1 MSERILIVD
10 DDTLMCKLL
19 HMALTREGYDSHEV
33 FSGPAALDYL
43 EMHPVDLILLDV
55 MMADVNGFEVMRRLK
70 KSDQHR
76 DIPVILLTA
85 RVDAISQQTGMDI
98 GAVEYLTK
106 PITPEDLVERVR
118 AVLDAAS

>member
-1 MSERILIVD
+1 MPERILIVD

-33 FSGPAALDYL
+33 YSGPAALDFL
-43 EMHPVDLILLDV
+43 ETEDVDLILLDI
-55 MMADVNGFEVMRRLK
+55 MMADINGFEVMRRLK
-70 KSDQHR
+70 NSDR
-76 DIPVILLTA
+76 LKDIPVILLTA

-106 PITPEDLVERVR
+106 PITPEDLVTRVR